1 MDNSDYDRKLD
12 ELDRMLND
20 PDSKMEPEKVWS
32 LLAELSNHDAAT
44 MPTSTAIP

>member
-20 PDSKMEPEKVWS
+20 PDSKMEPEKVWN
-32 LLAELSNHDAAT
+32 LLAELSNHDATT
-44 MPTSTAIP
+44 MPASAAIP

>member
-1 MDNSDYDRKLD
+1 MNDGEYDQKLD

-32 LLAELSNHDAAT
+32 LLAELSHRDALAV
-44 MPTSTAIP
+44 PDRE

>member
-1 MDNSDYDRKLD
+1 MDDGDYDRKLD

-32 LLAELSNHDAAT
+32 LLAELSRHDAAVV
-44 MPTSTAIP
+44 PTSASQ